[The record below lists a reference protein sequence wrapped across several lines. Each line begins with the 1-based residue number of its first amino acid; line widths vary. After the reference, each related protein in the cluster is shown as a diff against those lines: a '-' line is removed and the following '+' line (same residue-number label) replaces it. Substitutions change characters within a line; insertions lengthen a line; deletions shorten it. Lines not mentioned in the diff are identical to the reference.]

1 MCLIMWFGKLLQIW
15 RVVQMIAPCSFKVL
29 HMSVIKDGI
38 FFFLILPPTHEF
50 KSGFSSLIKN
60 CEIND

>member
-1 MCLIMWFGKLLQIW
+1 
-15 RVVQMIAPCSFKVL
+15 MIAPCSFKVL